1 MNNAEVWSSF
11 GFWTLV
17 VGLVGDVA
25 VLTIPKHRDRLE
37 KILSA
42 FFTIV
47 IIVGVAIERK
57 ADSEISRST
66 DLKIATL
73 ERDAKRFEKEAAQAI
88 ERATN
93 AESHLAEARERAANA
108 ETGAA
113 NAVKKAKEAGER
125 ALKFEASIA
134 SANARSKEA
143 EARVAK
149 AQLDLAKLEAPRTL
163 TAQQRRRIVD
173 KLKVFAGQKFA
184 AFVTPV
190 REATNLLNA
199 IGEVLISSGWVLVPT
214 TSLITIGKAGI
225 ILVNGVKVQIA
236 PSRAHDLG
244 KVSRALTGALVSE
257 KIDTKTEVNAEL
269 EKTPDVINVIV
280 GDKW

>member
-93 AESHLAEARERAANA
+93 AESHLAEARER
-108 ETGAA
+108 
-113 NAVKKAKEAGER
+113 
-125 ALKFEASIA
+125 
-134 SANARSKEA
+134 RSE
-143 EARVAK
+143 EH
-149 AQLDLAKLEAPRTL
+149 
-163 TAQQRRRIVD
+163 
-173 KLKVFAGQKFA
+173 
-184 AFVTPV
+184 
-190 REATNLLNA
+190 
-199 IGEVLISSGWVLVPT
+199 
-214 TSLITIGKAGI
+214 TS
-225 ILVNGVKVQIA
+225 
-236 PSRAHDLG
+236 
-244 KVSRALTGALVSE
+244 
-257 KIDTKTEVNAEL
+257 EL
-269 EKTPDVINVIV
+269 QSPMY
-280 GDKW
+280 